1 MIPTARFFN
10 FSLTTSNRIN
20 IFCYFRNNS
29 PYLDSVQLYNSPY
42 IPKTKQ
48 PGEPMQIDTL
58 DVVIGAVIASAL
70 WIIFSRLYYGI
81 FGGKEMR
88 RLKKENR
95 EMKKALD
102 EKDKYIRKSLEE
114 LKNEAHTRSGNQED
128 I

>member
-1 MIPTARFFN
+1 MTIETW
-10 FSLTTSNRIN
+10 S
-20 IFCYFRNNS
+20 
-29 PYLDSVQLYNSPY
+29 
-42 IPKTKQ
+42 
-48 PGEPMQIDTL
+48 
-58 DVVIGAVIASAL
+58 VVIGAVIASAL
-70 WIIFSRLYYGI
+70 WIIFSRLYYSL

-114 LKNEAHTRSGNQED
+114 LKNEARTRSGNQED

>member
-1 MIPTARFFN
+1 
-10 FSLTTSNRIN
+10 
-20 IFCYFRNNS
+20 
-29 PYLDSVQLYNSPY
+29 
-42 IPKTKQ
+42 
-48 PGEPMQIDTL
+48 MQIDTL

-70 WIIFSRLYYGI
+70 WIIFSRLYYSI

-114 LKNEAHTRSGNQED
+114 LKNEARTRSGNQED

>member
-1 MIPTARFFN
+1 
-10 FSLTTSNRIN
+10 
-20 IFCYFRNNS
+20 
-29 PYLDSVQLYNSPY
+29 
-42 IPKTKQ
+42 
-48 PGEPMQIDTL
+48 MQIDTL